1 MAQGISGYVEFSGS
15 GGFSLRVLYSED
27 YSVETN
33 ASTVKITE
41 LQIKSTQWYGFTY
54 YLDGTIRIDGQ
65 TVVSMD
71 SGQGGHSA
79 YIASMNVWTKVSGTM
94 GTSGSIAHDT
104 DGSKSVAVA
113 VDVRGYTIGGGGG
126 SGWRANGSKS
136 VALTN
141 IPRASGI
148 GATDANIGA
157 TSVIAISKKSA
168 AYTHSIAYQFGSL
181 TGYIDADGNPVGSEV
196 KLSATN
202 IPFKVPTTFYAQIPN
217 AKSGICTLT
226 CRTYSGSTLIGSPTT
241 ATFTATASEALC
253 APSVSGTA
261 VDSNPTTLALTG
273 DANKLVR
280 YYSAALL
287 TISAAAK
294 NSASIQAKTIDGTG
308 VALDV
313 NTRTIQAVE
322 KGDFTFS
329 ATDSRGYSG
338 SAAVKKTLIPYVKL
352 TCNVIAS
359 RPQPT
364 DGSGRLQISGNYFNG
379 SFGAQANALTL
390 EYRPAGGD
398 WVSLTPTVSGNAYSA
413 QVNLTGLDYTQAFNF
428 EIRVADK
435 LASLT
440 RQATI
445 GKGIPVFDWG
455 EADFRFNVPVWL
467 NSGVPVT
474 GLADYV
480 MEQGSSG
487 IWVWRKWYSG
497 IAECWGR
504 ATFTTAI
511 TDSWGSLY
519 EAATVDA
526 QPYPFAFAAE
536 PLELVNI
543 NGGVGKGIETTG
555 RQTANH
561 TATYFIF
568 RPSEYPTRME
578 YVINFFAIGRWK

>member
-1 MAQGISGYVEFSGS
+1 MAQGVSGYVEFSGS

-41 LQIKSTQWYGFTY
+41 LQVKSTQWYGFTY

-79 YIASMNVWTKVSGTM
+79 YIPSMNVWTKVSGTM

-141 IPRASGI
+141 IPRSSGI

-241 ATFTATASEALC
+241 AAFTATASEAAC
-253 APSVSGTA
+253 APTVTGTA

-313 NTRTIQAVE
+313 NTRTISAVE
-322 KGDFTFS
+322 KDTFS
-329 ATDSRGYSG
+329 FSAVDSRGYSG
-338 SAAVKKTLIPYVKL
+338 SASVKKTLIPYVKL

-440 RQATI
+440 RQAAI

-455 EADFRFNVPVWL
+455 EADFRFNVPVAFH
-467 NSGVPVT
+467 SGVPVS

-480 MEQGSSG
+480 LEQGSSG

-497 IAECWGR
+497 IAECWGS

-519 EAATVDA
+519 EAATVAA

-536 PLELVNI
+536 PQELVNV
-543 NGGVGKGIETTG
+543 NGGVGKGIETAG

-578 YVINFFAIGRWK
+578 YVINFFVIGRWK

>member
-1 MAQGISGYVEFSGS
+1 MAQGVSGYVEFSGS
-15 GGFSLRVLYSED
+15 GGFSLRVLYAED

-33 ASTVKITE
+33 ASTVTITE
-41 LQIKSTQWYGFTY
+41 LQVKATEWYGWTY
-54 YLDGTIRIDGQ
+54 YLDGTISIDGQ

-71 SGQGGHSA
+71 SVLGGHSA
-79 YIASMNVWTKVSGTM
+79 YIPSMDVWTKVSGTL
-94 GTSGSIAHDT
+94 GTSGSIAHNT

-241 ATFTATASEALC
+241 AAFTATASEAAC
-253 APSVSGTA
+253 APTVTGTA

-313 NTRTIQAVE
+313 NTRTISAVE
-322 KGDFTFS
+322 KDTFS
-329 ATDSRGYSG
+329 FSAVDSRGYSG
-338 SAAVKKTLIPYVKL
+338 SASVKKTLIPYVKL

-435 LASLT
+435 LATLT
-440 RQATI
+440 RQATV

-455 EADFRFNVPVWL
+455 EADFRFNVPVAFR
-467 NSGVPVT
+467 SGVPVS

-480 MEQGSSG
+480 TEQGSSG

-526 QPYPFAFAAE
+526 KPYPFAFAAE
-536 PLELVNI
+536 PQEFVNV

-578 YVINFFAIGRWK
+578 YVINFFVIGRWK